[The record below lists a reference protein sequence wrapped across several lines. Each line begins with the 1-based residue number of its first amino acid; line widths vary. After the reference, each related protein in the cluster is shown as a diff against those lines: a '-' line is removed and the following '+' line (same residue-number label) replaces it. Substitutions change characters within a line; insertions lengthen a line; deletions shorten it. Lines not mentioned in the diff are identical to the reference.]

1 MGQVKTGTLLLLLI
15 GIVIL
20 LMVAIAGLFLRMM
33 QLQSRVLA
41 ALQPFQ
47 AMSQP
52 EGLEVGTQ
60 APIFTLTDS
69 EGRPVSLANLTGQRL
84 LLVFSSTHC
93 PACQAMYPHLQAF
106 CKSHQ
111 DLRVVMISRGSVEE
125 NRALVEE
132 QGFGFP
138 VLSWD
143 GTVAGAYQVPGTPFF
158 YVIDGAGTIINR
170 GFAGT
175 LAQLEALVEGSGE

>member
-1 MGQVKTGTLLLLLI
+1 MSQSRTETLILLLMA
-15 GIVIL
+15 IVIL

-125 NRALVEE
+125 NRALVEG

-138 VLSWD
+138 ALLWTD
-143 GTVAGAYQVPGTPFF
+143 AVAGAYQVPGTPFF

-170 GFAGT
+170 GFASSPE
-175 LAQLEALVEGSGE
+175 QLERLVEDGGK